1 MRNFQTLFSN
11 LMFCRK
17 WALEKL
23 VFRNIRERKSYDCK
37 YAIQPRKA
45 MATGIHRSGH
55 LIGSNATMY
64 ADPLSYYHYHN
75 TINKREEVCQEFI
88 DPGTVYVNPRNKDD
102 KFVYDDGM
110 VVLVEHIKEF
120 EMDTIGPQP
129 FIIWREIKPPIPFVV
144 VVELHALIC
153 SLIGSSFPWGVQ
165 QMRLTEPEDKL
176 QFKHLKMLKKT

>member
-1 MRNFQTLFSN
+1 
-11 LMFCRK
+11 
-17 WALEKL
+17 
-23 VFRNIRERKSYDCK
+23 
-37 YAIQPRKA
+37 

-88 DPGTVYVNPRNKDD
+88 DPSSVYVNPRNKDD

-120 EMDTIGPQP
+120 EMDAIGPQP
-129 FIIWREIKPPIPFVV
+129 FII
-144 VVELHALIC
+144 
-153 SLIGSSFPWGVQ
+153 
-165 QMRLTEPEDKL
+165 
-176 QFKHLKMLKKT
+176 